1 MEETMGTD
9 KFYCASIESLLEW
22 ILFDL
27 ERGEALGIA
36 KELFYTPKEDDP
48 FRMQR
53 YGRLMETPLG
63 VAAGPHTQLA
73 QNIISAWLTGG
84 RYIELK
90 TIQVL
95 DELEVTKPC
104 IDMTDEG
111 YNCEWSQEL
120 KLDQSFDE
128 YLNAHI
134 LMYILKDRLGWGGEE
149 PGWIFNM
156 SAGYNLEGIQSPTVQ
171 RFFDRM
177 EDCSEE
183 LAEKIER
190 VAKIYPRVRELN
202 IPSRI
207 SDNLTVSTMH
217 GCPPDEVEKIGLYF
231 IEERGYHTTIKMNPT
246 LLGPERLREILND
259 KLGFETVVPDEAFG
273 HDLKYDQGVAIIKA
287 LSEAARKKG
296 VDFSLKLTN
305 TLETTN
311 IEQNLPKN
319 EGMVYMSG
327 RALHPISVN
336 LAARLQKEFD
346 GELDISFSAGVDTMN
361 IASTLACGLK
371 PVTVCSDLLKPGGYG
386 RLSQYTEI
394 MRSACGQL
402 DASNLDE
409 LVTATAGTNDMAEA
423 RLVNLEAYA
432 REVVESGRY
441 DKEEFPYK
449 NIKTR
454 RELPKF
460 DCAGAPC
467 MTVCAA
473 SQEIP
478 RYLDYVARGEFDNA
492 YRTILA
498 TNPFPHV
505 QGKVCDHICQF
516 KCTRMNYDS
525 TLLIRE
531 VKRFVADKC
540 HGKVKPEPAT
550 PNGLKVAVIGAG
562 PTGLSAAYFLA
573 LEGFEVNIYES
584 KDFPGG
590 MAADGIPA
598 FRLDDGS
605 LKKDIDFILSMGATL
620 HTGQKI
626 DRNRFDEL
634 TAENDYVYV
643 AVGAQDSSMLNI
655 PGVDAQGVFDQ
666 LSFLSDVRQGRET
679 GLGTNV
685 IVIGAGNSAMDAART
700 AKRMVGDKGEV
711 SIVYRRTR
719 KEMPADQEE
728 IIGAIEEGVN
738 IVELASPE
746 AIVVKDGAMA
756 GLEVAKMELGEP
768 DASGRRSPVK
778 VEGSNFVINADS
790 LIMAIGQQ
798 VVLDFLPEGSLEVNM
813 DSMKTPMEG
822 VFAGGDAARGASS
835 LVNAIGDGRTAF
847 LSILNAARQERR
859 VRVSPSDDRTA
870 DVADLRV
877 KQARKLFGPSMP
889 EKDACDRLNFDLFV
903 STLSDED
910 ATAESERCMQCDLVC
925 NICSTV
931 CPNRANYA
939 VPTMP
944 LEYPIQHV
952 VMKGGELEV
961 ETLGM
966 GDVRQAFQIV
976 NIADYCNECGNC
988 ATFCP
993 TSGAPYQ
1000 DKLRVHLSREGFRE
1014 AGEGFHFA
1022 GQGRLESVCN
1032 GNSCTLTDADGVFI
1046 FEDDTVRVE
1055 FTKDSFSA
1063 RKAELK
1069 NGATSV
1075 SLQQASEMMM
1085 LYTLLH
1091 DRKPFA
1097 TTV

>member
-1 MEETMGTD
+1 MEETMSTD
-9 KFYCASIESLLEW
+9 KFHCAGIESLLEW

-36 KELFYTPKEDDP
+36 RELFFVPDENDP
-48 FRMQR
+48 FRMRR
-53 YGRLMETPLG
+53 YGKLMETPLG

-73 QNIISAWLTGG
+73 QNIIAAWLTGG

-120 KLDQSFDE
+120 KLDQSFNE

-134 LMYILKDRLGWGGEE
+134 LLHILRDRLGWGGEE
-149 PGWIFNM
+149 AGWVFNM
-156 SAGYNLEGIQSPTVQ
+156 SAGYNLEGIMSPTVQ

-177 EDCSEE
+177 EDCSGE
-183 LAEKIER
+183 LAEKIKR
-190 VAKIYPRVRELN
+190 VAKIYPRVQELH
-202 IPSRI
+202 IPSKL

-217 GCPPDEVEKIGLYF
+217 GCPPDEVEKIGRYF
-231 IEERGYHTTIKMNPT
+231 IEERGYHTTIKLNPT
-246 LLGPERLREILND
+246 LFGPEGLRGILNGE
-259 KLGFETVVPDEAFG
+259 LGFETEVPDEAFG
-273 HDLKYDQGVAIIKA
+273 HDLKYEQGVAIIKN
-287 LSEAARKKG
+287 LTEAAGEKG
-296 VDFSLKLTN
+296 VEFGIKLTN
-305 TLETTN
+305 TLETSN
-311 IEQNLPKN
+311 IQQNLPKN

-327 RALHPISVN
+327 RALHPISIN
-336 LAARLQKEFD
+336 LAARLQKEF
-346 GELDISFSAGVDTMN
+346 GGRLDVSFSAGVDTMN

-386 RLSQYTEI
+386 RLSQYAEV
-394 MRSACGQL
+394 MREACEKTG
-402 DASNLDE
+402 ASTLEE
-409 LVTATAGTNDMAEA
+409 LVTATAGVKDMAEA
-423 RLVNLEAYA
+423 RMINLEAYA
-432 REVVESGRY
+432 EEVLKSGRY
-441 DKEEFPYK
+441 AKEKFPYR
-449 NIKTR
+449 NVKTDR
-454 RELPKF
+454 TLPRF

-473 SQEIP
+473 RQEIP
-478 RYLDYVARGEFDNA
+478 RYLDYVARGEFENA

-498 TNPFPHV
+498 TNPFPNV
-505 QGKVCDHICQF
+505 QGKVCDHLCQF

-525 TLLIRE
+525 PLLIRE
-531 VKRFVADKC
+531 IKRFVADKC
-540 HGKVKPEPAT
+540 DGKVKPAPASS
-550 PNGLKVAVIGAG
+550 NGLKVAVIGAG
-562 PTGLSAAYFLA
+562 PTGLSAGYFLA

-590 MAADGIPA
+590 MAADGIPT

-605 LKKDIDFILSMGATL
+605 LKRDIDFILSMGARL
-620 HTGQKI
+620 HTGEKI
-626 DRNRFDEL
+626 DKARFDQL
-634 TAENDYVYV
+634 MRENDYVYV
-643 AVGAQDSSMLNI
+643 AVGAQESSTLNI
-655 PGVDAQGVFDQ
+655 PNEDAAGVFDQ

-679 GLGTNV
+679 GLGSNV

-700 AKRMVGDKGEV
+700 AKRMVGNKGEV

-746 AIVVKDGAMA
+746 AVVVRDGRMT
-756 GLEVAKMELGEP
+756 GLEVARMELGEP
-768 DASGRRSPVK
+768 DTSGRRRPVRM
-778 VEGSNFVINADS
+778 EGGTRVIDADS
-790 LIMAIGQQ
+790 LIMAIGQK
-798 VVLDFLPEGSLEVNM
+798 VILDFLPAEGLKVDMN
-813 DSMKTPMEG
+813 SMKTQLEG

-847 LSILNAARQERR
+847 LSILEAARQERR
-859 VRVSPSDDRTA
+859 VRVSPPDARSAKGTEM
-870 DVADLRV
+870 RV
-877 KQARKLFGPSMP
+877 KQARKIYGPAIP
-889 EKDACDRLNFDLFV
+889 EKDACERMNFDLFV

-910 ATAESERCMQCDLVC
+910 ARAEAERCLQCDTVC
-925 NICSTV
+925 NVCSTV

-944 LEYPIQHV
+944 LEYPIQRAV
-952 VMKGGELEV
+952 VKDGALEV

-966 GDVRQAFQIV
+966 GDIRQAFQIV

-993 TSGAPYQ
+993 SSGSPYQ
-1000 DKLRVHLSREGFRE
+1000 DKIRMHLSRESFEE
-1014 AGEGFHFA
+1014 AEKGYHFSTA
-1022 GQGRLESVCN
+1022 GRLESKCN
-1032 GNSCTLTDADGVFI
+1032 GATCTLTDSDGVFT

-1069 NGATSV
+1069 NGAAEA
-1075 SLQQASEMMM
+1075 SLHQASEMMV

-1091 DRKPFA
+1091 DRQPFA
-1097 TTV
+1097 VNI

>member
-1 MEETMGTD
+1 MGTD

-36 KELFYTPKEDDP
+36 KELFFAPKKDDP
-48 FRMQR
+48 FRMMR
-53 YGRLMETPLG
+53 YGKLMETPLG

-73 QNIISAWLTGG
+73 QNIIAAWLTGG

-120 KLDQSFDE
+120 KLDQSFNE

-134 LMYILKDRLGWGGEE
+134 LLHVLKDRLGWEGEE
-149 PGWIFNM
+149 AGWIFNM
-156 SAGYNLEGIQSPTVQ
+156 SAGYNLEGIMSPTVQ

-177 EDCSEE
+177 EDCSGE

-202 IPSRI
+202 IPSKL

-217 GCPPDEVEKIGLYF
+217 GCPPDEVEKIGRYF
-231 IEERGYHTTIKMNPT
+231 IEERGYHTTIKLNPT
-246 LLGPERLREILND
+246 LLGPEGLRGILND

-273 HDLKYDQGVAIIKA
+273 HDLKYDQGVAIIKN
-287 LSEAARKKG
+287 LTEAARKKG
-296 VDFSLKLTN
+296 VEFSIKLTN
-305 TLETTN
+305 TLETSN
-311 IEQNLPKN
+311 VQQNLPKN

-346 GELDISFSAGVDTMN
+346 GKLDISFSAGVDTVN

-394 MRSACGQL
+394 MREACEKLG
-402 DASNLDE
+402 ASSLDE
-409 LVTATAGTNDMAEA
+409 LVTATAEDKDMGKA
-423 RLVNLEAYA
+423 RIANLQAYA
-432 REVVESGRY
+432 QEVVASGRY
-441 DKEEFPYK
+441 DKEEFPFK
-449 NIKTR
+449 NVKTS

-505 QGKVCDHICQF
+505 QGKVCDHLCQF

-525 TLLIRE
+525 PLLIRE
-531 VKRFVADKC
+531 IKRFVADKC
-540 HGKVKPEPAT
+540 HGNVKPEPASS
-550 PNGLKVAVIGAG
+550 NGLKAAIIGAG
-562 PTGLSAAYFLA
+562 PTGLSAGYFLA

-605 LKKDIDFILSMGATL
+605 LEKDINFILSMGAKL
-620 HTGQKI
+620 HTGEKI
-626 DRNRFDEL
+626 DKARFEQL
-634 TAENDYVYV
+634 TRENDYVYV
-643 AVGAQDSSMLNI
+643 AVGAQQSSTLNI
-655 PGVDAQGVFDQ
+655 PNVDAEGVFDQ
-666 LSFLSDVRQGRET
+666 LSFLSNVRQGRET
-679 GLGTNV
+679 GLGSNV

-719 KEMPADQEE
+719 KEMPADQDE
-728 IIGAIEEGVN
+728 IIGALEEGVR

-746 AIVVKDGAMA
+746 AVVVKDGKMA

-778 VEGSNFVINADS
+778 VEGSNHVIEADS
-790 LIMAIGQQ
+790 LIMAIGQK
-798 VVLDFLPEGSLEVNM
+798 VVLDFLPGDGLEVEMN
-813 DSMKTPMEG
+813 SMKTQMEG

-847 LSILNAARQERR
+847 LSILNAAKQERR
-859 VRVSPSDDRTA
+859 VRVSPSDDRNPEISE
-870 DVADLRV
+870 LRV
-877 KQARKLFGPSMP
+877 RQARKAFGPSMP
-889 EKDACDRLNFDLFV
+889 EREACDRMNFNLFV
-903 STLSDED
+903 DTLSEED
-910 ATAESERCMQCDLVC
+910 ARAESERCLQCDTVC
-925 NICSTV
+925 NVCATV

-939 VPTMP
+939 VPTIP
-944 LEYPIQHV
+944 IEYPVQRV
-952 VMKGGELEV
+952 VMQNGELEF

-966 GDVRQAFQIV
+966 KDIRQAFQIV

-993 TSGAPYQ
+993 TSGAPYK
-1000 DKLRVHLSREGFRE
+1000 DKIRVHLNREGLLE
-1014 AGEGFHFA
+1014 AKSGFHFPA
-1022 GQGRLESVCN
+1022 PGKLESMCN
-1032 GNSCTLTDADGVFI
+1032 GTSCTLTDADGVYT

-1055 FTKDSFSA
+1055 FTKDSFRA

-1069 NGATSV
+1069 NGATEA
-1075 SLQQASEMMM
+1075 SLQQAAEMMV

-1097 TTV
+1097 VNV